1 MLNLTRFPA
10 QSIKIGDE
18 ILVTILGISG
28 NQVRLGINA
37 PKEVAVLR
45 EEVIDRAARQEV
57 AAESLQ
63 TAPREE
69 KEPSPRASLAEPESS
84 PTDDPGTSQ
93 KKPKIRYKRRL
104 RNYLQPET

>member
-45 EEVIDRAARQEV
+45 EEVIDRVTRQEV
-57 AAESLQ
+57 AAESSRAAHQ
-63 TAPREE
+63 AE
-69 KEPSPRASLAEPESS
+69 KEASPQGMAEPESS
-84 PTDDPGTSQ
+84 PADLCASQ

>member
-37 PKEVAVLR
+37 PREVSVLR
-45 EEVIDRAARQEV
+45 EEVIDRVARQDVAAKRPQAARQEEKGASLV
-57 AAESLQ
+57 EFESLPN
-63 TAPREE
+63 APG
-69 KEPSPRASLAEPESS
+69 AA
-84 PTDDPGTSQ
+84 Q

>member
-45 EEVIDRAARQEV
+45 EEVIDRVTRQEV
-57 AAESLQ
+57 AAESSQVALQ
-63 TAPREE
+63 EE
-69 KEPSPRASLAEPESS
+69 KETSPQASLAEPESL
-84 PTDDPGTSQ
+84 PTDPGSSQ

>member
-45 EEVIDRAARQEV
+45 EEVIDRMARQQVEAGSPQ
-57 AAESLQ
+57 AAQHEM
-63 TAPREE
+63 
-69 KEPSPRASLAEPESS
+69 KETSPRARLAEPASS
-84 PTDDPGTSQ
+84 SSDPDSSQ